1 MPPRS
6 GSCGNWPPPRIEFP
20 GVLQKLAQIR
30 GGLLHGIRRKEK
42 FPGEIVNLHMAAHLF
57 DCNLHENRLLFC
69 FSGISIQE
77 VVSHKRDYEKKDAKK
92 NRFLL
97 GKKTVFLSLTVFL
110 QLDLLTG
117 CHKQPAGALELLG
130 RLPVIQGAGL

>member
-1 MPPRS
+1 
-6 GSCGNWPPPRIEFP
+6 
-20 GVLQKLAQIR
+20 
-30 GGLLHGIRRKEK
+30 
-42 FPGEIVNLHMAAHLF
+42 MAAHLF

-69 FSGISIQE
+69 CSAVSIQE
-77 VVSHKRDYEKKDAKK
+77 VVSHKRDYEKRTQK